1 MKKTTSIFFLL
12 VCLLKFANAQTQT
25 VYGNVKDESGN
36 TVSLAFVQDK
46 SDKTATRTDSL
57 GRFTLKAN
65 PNATLLVSSAGY
77 QPKLI
82 DVKGKTDLTVVLNSA
97 PVAAD
102 VSQTPGGAATTTASA
117 FNTYGANQG
126 SGNSLLYGANGNN
139 SGTLYPVFSYT
150 EATRGS
156 RYLFNDWVSGF
167 VVSPQD
173 SVYKNPKYG
182 FNYDKIAGEL
192 LLTSDKHQAIAVDKE
207 RIKSFTLYDQLNTP
221 QIFEYV
227 PEIDKVHFAKLITGG
242 KKYKIYKLTKTRF
255 VKNNYH
261 SDGMTSTGNNYDEFE
276 DEDNYYVISAH
287 DKKVQPFSLKN
298 KSIKT
303 VFAGEG
309 DRVNTFFSEYP
320 GAIDEAYLKNMNDY
334 MNQ

>member
-1 MKKTTSIFFLL
+1 MKKTFPIFVFF
-12 VCLLKFANAQTQT
+12 VICLLQLADAQVLT
-25 VYGNVKDESGN
+25 VSGNVKDESGN
-36 TVSLAFVQDK
+36 TVSLAFVQNK

-65 PNATLLVSSAGY
+65 PNSTLLVSSAGY
-77 QPKLI
+77 EPKLI
-82 DVKGKTDLTVVLNSA
+82 DVKGKTDLTVILNPA

-102 VSQTPGGAATTTASA
+102 AQTAGGGTTTTASA

-126 SGNSLLYGANGNN
+126 YSNSLLYGANGNN

-150 EATRGS
+150 EATKGS

-173 SVYKNPKYG
+173 SVYKNPAYG

-192 LLTSDKHQAIAVDKE
+192 LLTSNKHDAIAVDKE
-207 RIKSFTLYDQLNTP
+207 RIKSFTLYDELRRP
-221 QIFEYV
+221 QVFEYV
-227 PEIDKVHFAKLITGG
+227 PEIDKVHFAQLVAGG

-276 DEDNYYVISAH
+276 DEGNYYVMSVP
-287 DKKVQPFSLKN
+287 DKKLQPFSLKK

-303 VFAGEG
+303 AFASEG

-320 GAIDEAYLKNMNDY
+320 GAIDEGYLKNMSDY
-334 MNQ
+334 LNQ